1 MSRRGVPAARGVS
14 GGGWGAGWRALWALC
29 RQAGVQYRWRQIGVK
44 AAPQV
49 GQGVVVSMSL
59 RMSLRSGGTVRSPL
73 VGGMDGGGAAG
84 GGGDRVV
91 AVGFGA
97 DTIAAVGVRGLGVT
111 TRGWR
116 QWPARRRTLAR
127 RGASRVAWGRLGPW
141 PWSGSA
147 VGR

>member
-29 RQAGVQYRWRQIGVK
+29 RQAGVQYRWRRIGVK

-49 GQGVVVSMSL
+49 GQGVVFSMSL

-73 VGGMDGGGAAG
+73 VGGMDRAGAAAAA
-84 GGGDRVV
+84 VV
-91 AVGFGA
+91 IVWWRVGFGA
-97 DTIAAVGVRGLGVT
+97 DTVAGVGVPGLMVT

-116 QWPARRRTLAR
+116 PWSARRRRLAR
-127 RGASRVAWGRLGPW
+127 PGPSRVAWGRLGPW
-141 PWSGSA
+141 
-147 VGR
+147 R